1 MHEVGRCWSFAQ
13 LTAIYIG
20 TRARTTDIIVSLF
33 LSPQPVA
40 HAGTAGGAF
49 TAAFRLRPQYCIRVA
64 CSAKSSEE
72 IRRRHLVLL
81 PTKGCSS
88 ESSFYFQNTHEIGP
102 AAELPC
108 KSAQPPKPVLNN
120 GGQCSAAW
128 PRNVLQ
134 PSVYCCGRCIPY
146 VTKTIISVS
155 LSGPPSV
162 STSPCYPLR
171 EGDNFRGHRLRNG
184 GPDGLVS
191 LLAASS
197 RVRISAKVF
206 FLLAFVSGS
215 QKR

>member
-1 MHEVGRCWSFAQ
+1 MC
-13 LTAIYIG
+13 
-20 TRARTTDIIVSLF
+20 ARSRQVLVIRPIDRDLHWYKSSHNRYYSLF
-33 LSPQPVA
+33 
-40 HAGTAGGAF
+40 F
-49 TAAFRLRPQYCIRVA
+49 FLR
-64 CSAKSSEE
+64 S
-72 IRRRHLVLL
+72 LL
-81 PTKGCSS
+81 PTLGQRAVHSQLPLGLDHSIASELHAAPKVVKRYGDGTLSYSQRGCSS
-88 ESSFYFQNTHEIGP
+88 ESGFYCQNTHEIGP
-102 AAELPC
+102 AAKLPC
-108 KSAQPPKPVLNN
+108 KLAQPPKPVLNN

-134 PSVYCCGRCIPY
+134 PSVYCCGRCSPY

-171 EGDNFRGHRLRNG
+171 AGDNFRGHRLRNG
-184 GPDGLVS
+184 GPGLVS

-215 QKR
+215 RKR